1 MSRLLDIF
9 ACQESPEQDRFDARD
24 AQAMQQ
30 LPPKARSEYL
40 IAFTPRSGSSW
51 LTSLLVDTRL
61 AGRPEEW
68 LNPNHLPDILKAHP
82 CRDLTSYV
90 RRIRRIMLSRKR
102 RTFGIECSWFQWK
115 LYLDANQQRVLPFAF
130 DHHIYWTRRDLL
142 GQALSLYKAT
152 ETGFFHTV
160 ADRAQVAPSAV
171 AFDDARLW
179 DWLLH
184 IYQQEYGWRRY
195 FKRRNIA
202 PLELCYEDLWSDTA
216 LTLTRLL
223 STIAPELPAETVI
236 EAARMARSRHG
247 KMDDST
253 TRDFKLAFQTRYH
266 REIEFCIAHRGQL
279 SEQDI
284 RTRLQIP
291 ARACAG

>member
-1 MSRLLDIF
+1 MPDERLKIMTLCLLMYAAVQWRVRQALQHSQQTYPDQKGKPNPRPKSPICQFRVRGTEWWEDATGALDYDGGVIGCCRKAEHVCRPTPKNCLKPGKTGMSRLLDIF
-9 ACQESPEQDRFDARD
+9 ACQESSEQDRFDASD
-24 AQAMQQ
+24 AQAMRK

-142 GQALSLYKAT
+142 GQAISLYKAT
-152 ETGFFHTV
+152 ET
-160 ADRAQVAPSAV
+160 
-171 AFDDARLW
+171 
-179 DWLLH
+179 
-184 IYQQEYGWRRY
+184 
-195 FKRRNIA
+195 
-202 PLELCYEDLWSDTA
+202 
-216 LTLTRLL
+216 
-223 STIAPELPAETVI
+223 
-236 EAARMARSRHG
+236 
-247 KMDDST
+247 
-253 TRDFKLAFQTRYH
+253 
-266 REIEFCIAHRGQL
+266 
-279 SEQDI
+279 
-284 RTRLQIP
+284 
-291 ARACAG
+291 